1 MKLSIIR
8 SKKTKYGTFG
18 IFYINDDP
26 LCLTL
31 EDPWNNNK
39 VGVSCIPEGTY
50 KVSKH
55 TGLKY
60 KDVWILHD
68 VPGRTAI
75 LIHSGNTIDDTR
87 GCILVG
93 NSFGKVKGMPAIL
106 DSQSTLNMLR
116 AVLPDSFVLTI
127 T

>member
-1 MKLSIIR
+1 MNISVIR
-8 SKKTKYGTFG
+8 SKKTQYGTFG

-39 VGVSCIPEGTY
+39 TGISCIPEGVY

-55 TGLKY
+55 SGLKY
-60 KDVWILHD
+60 KNVWILHD
-68 VPGRTAI
+68 VPDRTAI
-75 LIHSGNTIDDTR
+75 LIHSGNTINDTR

-93 NSFGKVKGMPAIL
+93 NSFGKIKGMPAIL

-116 AVLPDSFVLTI
+116 AVLPDDFVLTI
-127 T
+127 L

>member
-1 MKLSIIR
+1 MNLSIIR

-39 VGVSCIPEGTY
+39 VGISCIPEGTY

-116 AVLPDSFVLTI
+116 AVLPDSFDLTI
-127 T
+127 V